1 MMRNIVLLCNA
12 GMSTSMLMNKM
23 RGYAESAGY
32 NCEINAYALT
42 EAKNVGPTAD
52 VILLGPQ
59 VRYAL
64 NTVKSQLPEK
74 HIEVIDMAAYGM
86 LDGKK
91 VIERVKTI
99 LGD

>member
-1 MMRNIVLLCNA
+1 M
-12 GMSTSMLMNKM
+12 
-23 RGYAESAGY
+23 
-32 NCEINAYALT
+32 
-42 EAKNVGPTAD
+42 
-52 VILLGPQ
+52 ILLGPQ

-64 NTVKSQLPEK
+64 NNVKKQLPEK

-91 VIERVKTI
+91 VIERVKNV

>member
-1 MMRNIVLLCNA
+1 MRKIILLCNA

-23 RGYAESAGY
+23 KGYAETSNYDCDIQAF
-32 NCEINAYALT
+32 ALA
-42 EAKNVGPTAD
+42 EAQNVGQTAD
-52 VILLGPQ
+52 IVLLGPQ

-64 NTVKSQLPEK
+64 NNVKKQLPGQ
-74 HIEVIDMAAYGM
+74 IVEVIDMAAYGM

-91 VIERVKTI
+91 VIDQVKNV

>member
-1 MMRNIVLLCNA
+1 MKKIVLLCNA

-23 RGYAESAGY
+23 RGYAEEINY
-32 NCEINAYALT
+32 ECEINAYPLA
-42 EAKNVGPTAD
+42 EAKNVGQAAD
-52 VILLGPQ
+52 IILLGPQ

-64 NTVKSQLPEK
+64 NTVKGQLPEK
-74 HIEVIDMAAYGM
+74 LIEVIDMSAYGM

-91 VIERVKTI
+91 VIEQVKNI